1 MGNLIHAGL
10 FCCLL
15 FVKVGVCLSLG
26 DEDVSDSFL
35 QVLMRKL
42 QEQDKKISVIE
53 ANRKLDHKNLFSKI
67 LRLEEKLKDSDSKQL
82 KLKKTIRNMDKIIKE
97 LKTKLWT
104 KIEDYLNEKHSLKQE
119 NPDSEPTET
128 VFQNTTGEDRS
139 VAVKSKPKKILNG
152 GVHPS
157 KLSFTFKHCYML

>member
-42 QEQDKKISVIE
+42 HEQDKKISVIE

-82 KLKKTIRNMDKIIKE
+82 KLKKTIQNMDKIIKE

-104 KIEDYLNEKHSLKQE
+104 KN
-119 NPDSEPTET
+119 
-128 VFQNTTGEDRS
+128 
-139 VAVKSKPKKILNG
+139 
-152 GVHPS
+152 
-157 KLSFTFKHCYML
+157 